1 MSPLADRLYGL
12 LLRIYPAPFRRLYEV
27 EMRQAFRELHRWTA
41 GREGVPGLVR
51 LWARTTWDTYHSGV
65 AERLSRRGYRIGFKS
80 RLRIPRLSLSAILTD
95 LVRDLQLAARTL
107 TRSPTYTAAVVLTLA
122 LGIGANSAVF
132 SVIHGVLIDPLPFP
146 NGEQVVHLHQKRIGV
161 TGEET
166 IGFSVKELEDYR
178 ARTASIA
185 ELAEYH
191 SMTFNLTGLGEPDR
205 VTVGVVSHNF
215 FDLLGVRPAL
225 GREFVAAED
234 RAGAAPVLVL
244 GHSYWAERFGSD
256 PNVVGRVVTMNS
268 MPHRIIGVL
277 PDYPQFPAERDV
289 YMPVSVCPTRSSP
302 EVIAGRDHRMVSA
315 YARLQ
320 PGVEPNEGSLDVASV
335 AEWLRVEYPESYD
348 NLDGYAADL
357 NPVREE
363 LVAEARP
370 ALLLLFAAAGL
381 VLLIAC
387 ANAANLALARANR
400 RVQETAVRS
409 VLGAGR
415 SRIARQLL
423 TEHVLLAVLGGALGL
438 LLVVVGVDVLAS
450 FAARFT
456 MRAREVSL
464 DGPVLLFTLA
474 ASVVTGLLF
483 GAAPAAVRCRTLLPA
498 LADSSAGTQGRRR
511 RRAHNLLVV
520 GQVAVAFAL
529 LNGAGLLLRSLW
541 AVRAQDPGFD
551 MAEVISFR
559 ATLEDIRYRGLSTRI
574 DFFDELK
581 ARLEDVPGVVVAA
594 QSMEVPLASRRH
606 PYVYQESDGSPAGWG
621 PETVATERRVGVGY
635 FEAIGVKFLAGRD
648 FNASDDADVAARAV
662 VNRTFARQAFPDGAA
677 LGRTVQGCVDGDCT
691 PVLTV
696 VGVVDD
702 MLTEGLEQPAPA
714 EVYRP
719 VRQLDWGG
727 EEVLVR
733 TRGVA
738 AEVMPVIAQVVHSID
753 PTVPVTDIRTLEELR
768 RDTLASR
775 RITTLLLLLFAGL
788 AFGSHPGGAVRCTV
802 PCRLRPSAGAGYPAR
817 ARCTYG

>member
-1 MSPLADRLYGL
+1 M
-12 LLRIYPAPFRRLYEV
+12 APSRV
-27 EMRQAFRELHRWTA
+27 
-41 GREGVPGLVR
+41 
-51 LWARTTWDTYHSGV
+51 SGV
-65 AERLSRRGYRIGFKS
+65 
-80 RLRIPRLSLSAILTD
+80 
-95 LVRDLQLAARTL
+95 V
-107 TRSPTYTAAVVLTLA
+107 
-122 LGIGANSAVF
+122 
-132 SVIHGVLIDPLPFP
+132 
-146 NGEQVVHLHQKRIGV
+146 
-161 TGEET
+161 
-166 IGFSVKELEDYR
+166 
-178 ARTASIA
+178 
-185 ELAEYH
+185 
-191 SMTFNLTGLGEPDR
+191 
-205 VTVGVVSHNF
+205 
-215 FDLLGVRPAL
+215 
-225 GREFVAAED
+225 
-234 RAGAAPVLVL
+234 
-244 GHSYWAERFGSD
+244 
-256 PNVVGRVVTMNS
+256 
-268 MPHRIIGVL
+268 
-277 PDYPQFPAERDV
+277 
-289 YMPVSVCPTRSSP
+289 
-302 EVIAGRDHRMVSA
+302 
-315 YARLQ
+315 
-320 PGVEPNEGSLDVASV
+320 
-335 AEWLRVEYPESYD
+335 

-438 LLVVVGVDVLAS
+438 LLAVVGVDVLAS

-456 MRAREVSL
+456 TRAREVSL

-594 QSMEVPLASRRH
+594 QSMEVPLTSRRH

-788 AFGSHPGGAVRCTV
+788 ALALTPAGLFGVLSLAV
-802 PCRLRPSAGAGYPAR
+802 SAR
-817 ARCTYG
+817 ALELGIRRALGARTDEVSAMVIAEGMRLLAGGLVLGLGLAALLTRAIQGLLWGVEPTDPLTLFGAAVVFTLTALLACWLPVRRVTLMEVTTTLRTA